1 MGAGGGI
8 HDREARSNTGEKG
21 LSVVAAPLQMS
32 DEPIFCVLKFTG
44 QQYQQFYDLTI
55 DRLSGKICTFAHV
68 TSVYFATSKV
78 TKEAEILQE
87 GFSLIFCRVKLLPDS
102 NNNKEIPPF
111 TVCEWRDFCV

>member
-1 MGAGGGI
+1 MWAFWI
-8 HDREARSNTGEKG
+8 LFPSF
-21 LSVVAAPLQMS
+21 PL
-32 DEPIFCVLKFTG
+32 PVTLFRIIP
-44 QQYQQFYDLTI
+44 FYDLTI

-102 NNNKEIPPF
+102 NSLIYS
-111 TVCEWRDFCV
+111 